1 MIGILGG
8 TFDPIHFGH
17 LRPALEIQECLDLD
31 ELRFI
36 PCGLPPHRRRP
47 QADMSHRLAM
57 VEQAVALHS
66 GFSVDR
72 RELERDGPSYSVDT
86 LESLR
91 RELGPHVPLCLLLG
105 MDAFAGL
112 SSWHRWQDLFGLAH
126 IVVAHRPGSDAPRAR
141 EAWAA
146 SRQAASPADLRAA
159 PAGRILFM
167 PVTQLDISATA
178 IRDLV
183 ARGRS
188 PRFLLPEPVLTYIQ
202 RYGLYLSTL
211 SQRDACRQNN

>member
-17 LRPALEIQECLDLD
+17 LRPALEIQEHLGLD

-47 QADMSHRLAM
+47 EADVSHRLAM
-57 VEQAVALHS
+57 VEQAVALHP

-91 RELGPHVPLCLLLG
+91 RELGAAVPLCLILG

-112 SSWHRWQDLFGLAH
+112 SSWHRWQDLSSLAH
-126 IVVAHRPGSDAPRAR
+126 LVVAHRPGSDEPAALEDRA
-141 EAWAA
+141 AA
-146 SRQAASPADLRAA
+146 RRAENPADLRAA
-159 PAGRILFM
+159 PAGRILCV

-178 IRDLV
+178 IRDRV
-183 ARGRS
+183 ARGGS
-188 PRFLLPEPVLTYIQ
+188 PRFLLPEPVLTYIH
-202 RYGLYLSTL
+202 RHGLYRACSTG
-211 SQRDACRQNN
+211 NPG